1 MASNCNSRSADFTSA
16 VGGSF
21 RSELIA
27 MSENLH
33 LTLVTFA
40 RACALAGS
48 GRNAQMTGIA
58 RIEKI
63 FIFDMR
69 LLWPVENITL
79 AKA

>member
-1 MASNCNSRSADFTSA
+1 
-16 VGGSF
+16 
-21 RSELIA
+21 